1 MRCEE
6 TTRLRIARPARER
19 MVGEVDARRVVVEAV
34 SAASS
39 ALRRESWVVAKEGM
53 STALGDIV
61 TEDVRGKIRV

>member
-1 MRCEE
+1 M
-6 TTRLRIARPARER
+6 
-19 MVGEVDARRVVVEAV
+19 GEVDARRVVVEAV